1 MELILVRHATTQGN
15 LEHRFIG
22 VTDIPILP
30 QGEDLARTVSPTL
43 PAVDHVYR
51 SPLVRC
57 QQTAALLWPQHPDQT
72 VIPGLRETDFGPFE
86 GRNHEE
92 LKDDPLYQQ
101 WLTTSDL
108 SKLPVG
114 ESIPDCTRRLSD
126 AIRQVVAHARAHG
139 YERVGLCTHGGS
151 LMNLM
156 SSLGVPARPHYYDW
170 ECPNCS
176 GFAVEVEEEPLR
188 LRLLSPVGNW
198 K

>member
-30 QGEDLARTVSPTL
+30 QGEELARAVSAKL

-51 SPLVRC
+51 SPLRRC
-57 QQTAALLWPQHPDQT
+57 RQTAALLWPQHPEQT
-72 VIPGLRETDFGPFE
+72 VVPGLRETDFGPFE
-86 GRNHEE
+86 GKNHEE
-92 LKDDPLYQQ
+92 LKDDPLYLQ
-101 WLTTSDL
+101 WLSDADL

-114 ESIPDCTRRLSD
+114 ESIPDCTRRLTG
-126 AIRQVVAHARAHG
+126 AIRQVVAHAKEHG

-151 LMNLM
+151 LMTLM
-156 SSLGVPARPHYYDW
+156 TALAVPARPHFYDW

-176 GFAVEVEEEPLR
+176 GFAVRVEEEPLT
-188 LRLLSPVGNW
+188 LHVLAPVGNW
-198 K
+198 R